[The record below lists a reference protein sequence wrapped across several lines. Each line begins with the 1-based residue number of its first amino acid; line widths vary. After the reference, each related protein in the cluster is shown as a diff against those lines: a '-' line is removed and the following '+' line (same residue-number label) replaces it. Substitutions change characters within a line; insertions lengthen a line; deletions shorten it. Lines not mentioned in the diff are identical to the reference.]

1 MITLSLPIYFN
12 TGKSVVLIGSNWSRN
27 AHFYMLNKAKKHY
40 HKLVADRLK
49 EFEPIVGQYIVAYTY
64 YYKNVSSD
72 GSNVISQIEKYF
84 LDGIQEIGLVE
95 NDSVKYHI
103 GSTWKV
109 GGQDKE
115 DPRVDISVIG
125 IDND

>member
-12 TGKSVVLIGSNWSRN
+12 TGKKTILVGTNVTRN
-27 AHFYMLNKAKKHY
+27 LHFFMLNKLKKHY

-49 EFEPIVGQYIVAYTY
+49 EFEPIIGEYIVAYTY
-64 YYKNVSSD
+64 YYKNISSD

-95 NDSVKYHI
+95 NDNVRFHI

-109 GGQDKE
+109 GHQDR
-115 DPRVDISVIG
+115 DNPRVDISVKRREDG
-125 IDND
+125 